1 MLTTKIWDFWADK
14 YEALWVQKHSLGPTR
29 NAVEEVLA
37 PLLMKNKKYR
47 LLDMGCGTGQLIRR
61 LQAAFHGYEIE
72 YTGVD
77 ISPKMIEQCKRKDNE
92 SGYHVSSIEN
102 FETLPGSYDFIICSH
117 SFPYYEDQAMAVE
130 KFSHLLN
137 KDGYFILVQASVNS
151 IYDQIAMFFVKL
163 TTSKAHYPSVKRVLH
178 LVSSKFEVM
187 KIIKI
192 KEQFYM
198 PLICLFLL
206 RKDYNNENPA
216 H

>member
-77 ISPKMIEQCKRKDNE
+77 ISTKMIEQCKKKDNG

-102 FETLPGSYDFIICSH
+102 YQALPGSYDFIICSH
-117 SFPYYEDQAMAVE
+117 SFPYYEDQAMAME
-130 KFSHLLN
+130 KFSRLLN
-137 KDGYFILVQASVNS
+137 KDGHLVLAQASANS
-151 IYDQIAMFFVKL
+151 IYDRTALFFVKL
-163 TTSKAHYPSVKRVLH
+163 TTSKACYPSIKRVLQ
-178 LVSSKFEVM
+178 LVNNRFKVM
-187 KIIKI
+187 GIIKI

-198 PLICLFLL
+198 PSIYLFLL
-206 RKDYNNENPA
+206 RKDYEQ
-216 H
+216 